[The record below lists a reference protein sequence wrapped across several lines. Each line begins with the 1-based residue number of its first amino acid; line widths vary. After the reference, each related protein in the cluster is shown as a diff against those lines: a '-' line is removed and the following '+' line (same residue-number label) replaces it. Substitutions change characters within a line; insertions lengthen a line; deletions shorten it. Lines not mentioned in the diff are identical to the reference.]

1 MQLKNFQNNAIDSL
15 KDTFYKLW
23 KSGNKGVPLV
33 FKSPTGS
40 GKTIMMGELLRR
52 ISGEASFDADK
63 AFIWISKGDLA
74 NQSKRKLEKYYGDG
88 IPWTNCLDLNN
99 LNNGQLKKN
108 EIFFVNWEKVV
119 SKAKANRKLRKESE
133 SNTTFDKFV
142 KNTHKQDREI
152 VLIIDESHLN
162 KTDLSNELIDLINPR
177 IKIHISAT
185 PTYIPNRDDED
196 NLKAGYVRVRHKDV
210 VAEGLIKEN
219 VQIMPR
225 EEVEVLDRKHKD
237 LDELLIDL
245 ALDKQLK
252 IKQTYEELGLNINP
266 LILIQLPNDEQEK
279 KATEGQNKLDFS
291 KEYLKKN
298 GIHDKEVAIWL
309 SDKKENLDNI
319 VKNGAIEKVL
329 IFKQAAATGWDC
341 PRAQILVS
349 FREIKSPVFKVQVL
363 GRILRMPEAKH
374 YANSLLNNSYC
385 YTSYSKQE
393 VSVEVEKDGENKP
406 KIHRANIKVGV
417 SNIALP
423 SVFLSR
429 ADYNDIG
436 DSFTQT
442 FIEVANEYFGIGSND
457 ILGKGTQTLKDKGL
471 DVDIYS
477 IQNHLIIDADIKVYD
492 DFVNQLKNADTFD
505 HESSY
510 NDIKKFY
517 DLLLYREIVN
527 QEEESKFGNVARSYG
542 KLKSAMN
549 VWLKQFIKDNPPL
562 YAIVCNDLSKE
573 TSSVLKI
580 VIEKALKVYK
590 PIRNQEVQER
600 VKKSRTDLIFSIL
613 PEYAYSDD
621 YELNGS
627 MKKYV
632 LDRCYLNY
640 ASDVEKDFVHYLD
653 DQNDIDWWYK
663 NTDSGREA
671 LAIQYENKHGE
682 LRLFYPD
689 FIIRKKN
696 RIGII
701 DTKLGQ
707 TAESATE
714 KAKALY
720 EYCQSNKGVNIV
732 GTLSK
737 EIKGVFDNGNLELWG
752 GIVVLS
758 KNGLFK
764 YHNGNDYN
772 YNPSDWDGWKDLS
785 FYSYPST
792 NDDFNN
798 ELLKAAE
805 SDPEKYNPKD

>member
-1 MQLKNFQNNAIDSL
+1 MQLKNFQNNAIDEL

-23 KSGNKGVPLV
+23 QGGNHGVPLV

-40 GKTIMMGELLRR
+40 GKTIMMAEFLRR

-74 NQSKRKLEKYYGDG
+74 NQSKQKLEKYYGDG

-99 LNNGQLKKN
+99 LNNGLLKKN

-119 SKAKANRKLRKESE
+119 SKAKANRKLRKEGE
-133 SNTTFDKFV
+133 SNTTFDEFV
-142 KNTHKQDREI
+142 KNTYKQGREI

-162 KTDLSNELIDLINPR
+162 KTGLSNELIKLINPR
-177 IKIHISAT
+177 IKIHVSAT
-185 PTYIPNRDDED
+185 PVYIPNRDEED
-196 NLKAGYVRVRHKDV
+196 DLKAGYVRVRHKDV
-210 VAEGLIKEN
+210 VAEGLIKES

-225 EEVEVLDRKHKD
+225 EEVEALDRKHKD

-245 ALDKQLK
+245 ALEKQFK

-291 KEYLKKN
+291 KKYLKKN
-298 GIHDKEVAIWL
+298 GIHDSEIAIWL

-349 FREIKSPVFKVQVL
+349 FREIKSPVFRVQVL

-374 YANSLLNNSYC
+374 YQNNLLNHSYC

-393 VSVEVEKDGENKP
+393 VSIKVEKDGDNKP
-406 KIHRANIKVGV
+406 KIHQANIKSGV
-417 SNIALP
+417 DNVALP

-436 DSFTQT
+436 DSFTQI
-442 FIEVANEYFGIGSND
+442 FVKVANQYFDIGNND
-457 ILGKGTQTLKDKGL
+457 ILEKGVPKLKNKGL
-471 DVDIYS
+471 DVDVNS

-492 DFVNQLKNADTFD
+492 DFVNQLKDADTLD

-527 QEEESKFGNVARSYG
+527 QEDQSKFGNVARSYG

-549 VWLKQFIKDNPPL
+549 VWLKQFIRDNPPL

-573 TSSVLKI
+573 TDSVLKV
-580 VIEKALKVYK
+580 VIEKSLRIYK
-590 PIRNQEVQER
+590 PIRNKEVQAR

-621 YELNGS
+621 YELNTDAE
-627 MKKYV
+627 KYV
-632 LDRCYLNY
+632 LDKCYLSY
-640 ASDVEKDFVHYLD
+640 ASDTERDFVHFLEQD
-653 DQNDIDWWYK
+653 NSIDWWYK
-663 NTDSGREA
+663 NADSGRDA
-671 LAIQYENKHGE
+671 LSIQYENKYGE

-689 FIIRKKN
+689 FIIRQGN
-696 RIGII
+696 RVGIV

-720 EYCQSNKGVNIV
+720 QYCQNNKGVNVV

-737 EIKGVFDNGNLELWG
+737 EIKGIFENGNLELWG

-764 YHNGNDYN
+764 YHNGSNYN
-772 YNPSDWDGWKDLS
+772 YNPNDWDDWENLK
-785 FYSYPST
+785 FSYTPA
-792 NDDFNN
+792 NDDLNQ
-798 ELLKAAE
+798 EVLKAAE
-805 SDPEKYNPKD
+805 PEGEYNPKE